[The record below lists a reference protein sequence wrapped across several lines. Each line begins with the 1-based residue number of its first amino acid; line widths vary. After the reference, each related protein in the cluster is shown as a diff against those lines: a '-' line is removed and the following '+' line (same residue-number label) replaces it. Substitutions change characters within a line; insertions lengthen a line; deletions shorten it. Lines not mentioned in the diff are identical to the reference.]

1 MGGLEDI
8 LFGRQPADSFLQLF
22 PPVNI
27 QASPSSSSSS
37 SWHMLDFEGFV
48 FLLHPTNDYS
58 KIKTPIYYI
67 AHKFR
72 ASNIAEIM
80 SLADGSPQPTTSHS
94 SFSGNSQQRW
104 TDVANK
110 IFPCVRNVKVDNP
123 CSLSCV
129 VLYILTQLLLWSA
142 TSCFSGR

>member
-8 LFGRQPADSFLQLF
+8 LFGRQPADSFLRLF

-27 QASPSSSSSS
+27 QASPPSSSSSS
-37 SWHMLDFEGFV
+37 SPWHILDFEGFV

-80 SLADGSPQPTTSHS
+80 SLADGSPTPLRPRALLFFQATHS
-94 SFSGNSQQRW
+94 SGGQMLPTKSFLVFEMSRW
-104 TDVANK
+104 TILAPSSVLCC
-110 IFPCVRNVKVDNP
+110 IF
-123 CSLSCV
+123 
-129 VLYILTQLLLWSA
+129 
-142 TSCFSGR
+142 